1 MKIACL
7 GWGSLIWRPGN
18 LLIQRKW
25 FNDGPL
31 LPVEFVRKS
40 DNGRL
45 TLVIT
50 ETAKPV
56 RTLWALM
63 TTDNI
68 EIAKTSLRIREG
80 ISKEKLNSRI
90 GSLTVEDEITEGI
103 NLIIKNWAISL
114 KLDAVI
120 WTTLPSKFNN
130 LEGQVPTID
139 EAISYLRSVDIN
151 TWETAQ
157 EYVRRTPKQ
166 IDTEFRRRFEGE
178 FGWTCIE

>member
-166 IDTEFRRRFEGE
+166 IDTEFRRRF
-178 FGWTCIE
+178 

>member
-80 ISKEKLNSRI
+80 IPKEKLSTWI
-90 GSLTVEDEITEGI
+90 GSLTVADEITEDMQ
-103 NLIIKNWAISL
+103 LIIKNWAIGL

-130 LEGQVPTID
+130 LEGHVPTID

>member
-25 FNDGPL
+25 FNDGPF
-31 LPVEFVRKS
+31 LPIEYARQSK
-40 DNGRL
+40 DGRL

-50 ETAKPV
+50 ESKRPL

-63 TTDNI
+63 TTDNLD
-68 EIAKTSLRIREG
+68 EAKESLRIREG
-80 ISKEKLNSRI
+80 IPKKKLSTWI
-90 GSLTVEDEITEGI
+90 GSLTIADEITEDI
-103 NLIIKNWAISL
+103 QLIIKNWAIGL

-120 WTTLPSKFNN
+120 WTNLPTKYNKSD
-130 LEGQVPTID
+130 GQVPTLE

-157 EYVRRTPKQ
+157 EYVKRTPKQ